1 MAITSYLYE
10 ILIFLKKKELI
21 SSGKTKSIF
30 EIGEQN
36 WYGDVSF
43 KDLIKTINNYSDSK
57 DKEVLC
63 KKLNEIISLTEK
75 GTDSRTFSFD
85 VAKLFYRAIFDYKEY
100 MALDLQGTKHSIN
113 FDLNNEYK
121 DVKKYDVVTNIGTSE
136 HIFNQLA
143 VFKTIHNIVA
153 VGGLIIH
160 QLPGQGYYDHGFYNY
175 QPTFFFDLAKAN
187 NYFMIG
193 FWMYDN
199 NKKQL
204 INVHN
209 RENYVKLFVR
219 ENHPTYY
226 DNIVIYKSPSEKKEE
241 FKLPTQHIYSKT
253 NVSSEEKKRWDA
265 NKK

>member
-43 KDLIKTINNYSDSK
+43 QDLIKTINNYSDSK

-75 GTDSRTFSFD
+75 GTDPKTFAFD
-85 VAKLFYRAIFDYKEY
+85 VAKLFYRAIFDYNEY
-100 MALDLQGTKHSIN
+100 MALDFQGTEHSTN
-113 FDLNNEYK
+113 
-121 DVKKYDVVTNIGTSE
+121 YDVVTNIGTSE

-143 VFKTIHNIVA
+143 VFKTIHNLVTA
-153 VGGLIIH
+153 GGVIIH

-175 QPTFFFDLAKAN
+175 QPTFFFDLAQAN
-187 NYFMIG
+187 NYLIVG

-199 NKKQL
+199 NKREL
-204 INVHN
+204 INVHK
-209 RENYVKLFVR
+209 RENYVKLFKK

-226 DNIVIYKSPSEKKEE
+226 DNIVVYKSSSEKNKE
-241 FKLPTQHIYSKT
+241 FKLPTQYIYSEK
-253 NVSSEEKKRWDA
+253 NLSSEEKKLWDE

>member
-10 ILIFLKKKELI
+10 ILIFLKQKELI

-43 KDLIKTINNYSDSK
+43 QDLIKTINNYSDSK

-75 GTDSRTFSFD
+75 GTDPRTFSFD
-85 VAKLFYRAIFDYKEY
+85 VAKVFYRAIFDYKEY
-100 MALDLQGTKHSIN
+100 MAIDLQGTKHSIN

-121 DVKKYDVVTNIGTSE
+121 DDKKYDVVTNIGTSE

-153 VGGLIIH
+153 AEGLIIH
-160 QLPGQGYYDHGFYNY
+160 MLPGQGYYDHGFYNY
-175 QPTFFFDLAKAN
+175 QPTFFFDLAETN
-187 NYFMIG
+187 NYFMVG

-199 NKKQL
+199 NKRQL

-209 RENYVKLFVR
+209 RENYIKLFVR

-226 DNIVIYKSPSEKKEE
+226 DNIVIYKLPSEKKEE

-253 NVSSEEKKRWDA
+253 NISSEEKKRWDT

>member
-1 MAITSYLYE
+1 MSFI
-10 ILIFLKKKELI
+10 KEH
-21 SSGKTKSIF
+21 
-30 EIGEQN
+30 
-36 WYGDVSF
+36 
-43 KDLIKTINNYSDSK
+43 INK
-57 DKEVLC
+57 
-63 KKLNEIISLTEK
+63 
-75 GTDSRTFSFD
+75 
-85 VAKLFYRAIFDYKEY
+85 
-100 MALDLQGTKHSIN
+100 
-113 FDLNNEYK
+113 LNNEYK

-143 VFKTIHNIVA
+143 VFKTIHNSVTA
-153 VGGLIIH
+153 GGFIIH

-175 QPTFFFDLAKAN
+175 QPTFFFDLAQAN

-199 NKKQL
+199 NKKEL

-226 DNIVIYKSPSEKKEE
+226 DNIVIYKSSSEKKEE
-241 FKLPTQHIYSKT
+241 FKLPTQYIYSKT
-253 NVSSEEKKRWDA
+253 NLSSEEKKRWDA

>member
-1 MAITSYLYE
+1 MAITSYLYQ
-10 ILIFLKKKELI
+10 ILISLKKKELI
-21 SSGKTKSIF
+21 SSGKTNSIL

-43 KDLIKTINNYSDSK
+43 QDLGKTIDNYSNSK
-57 DKEVLC
+57 NKEILTRE
-63 KKLNEIISLTEK
+63 LNEITTLTELGK
-75 GTDSRTFSFD
+75 DPKIFAFD
-85 VAKLFYRAIFDYKEY
+85 VAKLFYKAVFDYKEY
-100 MALDLQGTKHSIN
+100 LALDLQGTKHSIN

-121 DVKKYDVVTNIGTSE
+121 DDKKYDVVTNIGTSE

-175 QPTFFFDLAKAN
+175 QPTFFFDLAQAN
-187 NYFMIG
+187 NYLMVG

-199 NKKQL
+199 NKREL
-204 INVHN
+204 INVHK
-209 RENYVKLFVR
+209 RENYTKLFKK

-226 DNIVIYKSPSEKKEE
+226 DNVVVYKSSSEKNKE
-241 FKLPTQHIYSKT
+241 FKLPTQYIYSEKKL
-253 NVSSEEKKRWDA
+253 SPEEKKRWDE

>member
-1 MAITSYLYE
+1 MAITSYLYQ
-10 ILIFLKKKELI
+10 ILITLKKKELT
-21 SSGKTKSIF
+21 SSGKTNSIL

-43 KDLIKTINNYSDSK
+43 QDLMETIDNYSDSK
-57 DKEVLC
+57 NKEVLN
-63 KKLNEIISLTEK
+63 KKLKEIITLTEIGK
-75 GTDSRTFSFD
+75 NPKSFAFD
-85 VAKLFYRAIFDYKEY
+85 VAKLFYKTIFDYNEY
-100 MALDLQGTKHSIN
+100 LALDLQGTKHSIS

-121 DVKKYDVVTNIGTSE
+121 DVKRYDVVTNIGTSE

-143 VFKTIHNIVA
+143 VFKTIHNSVA
-153 VGGLIIH
+153 AGGLIIH

-175 QPTFFFDLAKAN
+175 QPTFFFDLAQAN

-199 NKKQL
+199 NKRDL

-209 RENYVKLFVR
+209 RENYSKMFDR
-219 ENHPTYY
+219 KNHPTYY
-226 DNIVIYKSPSEKKEE
+226 DNIVIYKSPDKKKEE
-241 FKLPTQHIYSKT
+241 FKLPTQYIYSNK
-253 NVSSEEKKRWDA
+253 NLSPEEKKRWDE

>member
-1 MAITSYLYE
+1 
-10 ILIFLKKKELI
+10 
-21 SSGKTKSIF
+21 
-30 EIGEQN
+30 
-36 WYGDVSF
+36 
-43 KDLIKTINNYSDSK
+43 
-57 DKEVLC
+57 
-63 KKLNEIISLTEK
+63 
-75 GTDSRTFSFD
+75 
-85 VAKLFYRAIFDYKEY
+85 

-121 DVKKYDVVTNIGTSE
+121 DDKKYDVVTNIGTSE

-143 VFKTIHNIVA
+143 VFKTIHNLVTA
-153 VGGLIIH
+153 GGVIIH
-160 QLPGQGYYDHGFYNY
+160 QLPWQGYYDHGFYNY
-175 QPTFFFDLAKAN
+175 QPTFFFDLAQAN
-187 NYFMIG
+187 NYFMVG

-199 NKKQL
+199 NKRQL

-253 NVSSEEKKRWDA
+253 HISSEEKKRWDA
-265 NKK
+265 KKK

>member
-1 MAITSYLYE
+1 MAITSYLHE
-10 ILIFLKKKELI
+10 ILVFLKKKKII
-21 SSGKTKSIF
+21 STEKIKSIF

-36 WYGDVSF
+36 WYGDVSL

-63 KKLNEIISLTEK
+63 KKLNEIISLAEK
-75 GTDSRTFSFD
+75 GTDPRTFTFD
-85 VAKLFYRAIFDYKEY
+85 VAKFFYKAIFDYKEY
-100 MALDLQGTKHSIN
+100 MAIDFHGTAHSIK

-121 DVKKYDVVTNIGTSE
+121 DDKKYDVVTNIGTSE

-143 VFKTIHNIVA
+143 VFKTIHNSVTA
-153 VGGLIIH
+153 GGFIIH

-175 QPTFFFDLAKAN
+175 QPTFFFDLAQAN

-219 ENHPTYY
+219 ETHLTYY
-226 DNIVIYKSPSEKKEE
+226 ENIVIYKSPSEKKEE

-253 NVSSEEKKRWDA
+253 NMSSEEKKRWDE

>member
-1 MAITSYLYE
+1 MAITSYLYQ
-10 ILIFLKKKELI
+10 ILISLKKKELI
-21 SSGKTKSIF
+21 SSGKTNSIL

-43 KDLIKTINNYSDSK
+43 QDLRKTIDNYSNRKSK
-57 DKEVLC
+57 DILLG
-63 KKLNEIISLTEK
+63 KLNEITALIKLGKEPK
-75 GTDSRTFSFD
+75 SFAFD
-85 VAKLFYRAIFDYKEY
+85 TAKLFYKAIFDYNEY
-100 MALDLQGTKHSIN
+100 LALDLQGTKHSIN

-143 VFKTIHNIVA
+143 VFKTIHNSVRA
-153 VGGLIIH
+153 EGFIIH

-175 QPTFFFDLAKAN
+175 QPTFFFDLAQAN

-199 NKKQL
+199 NKEEL
-204 INVHN
+204 INIHN
-209 RENYVKLFVR
+209 RENYVKLFTR

-226 DNIVIYKSPSEKKEE
+226 DNIVIYKSSDKKVEE
-241 FKLPTQHIYSKT
+241 FKLPTQYIYSKKNLT
-253 NVSSEEKKRWDA
+253 SEEQKQWDA

>member
-1 MAITSYLYE
+1 MAITSYLYQ
-10 ILIFLKKKELI
+10 ILITLKKKELI
-21 SSGKTKSIF
+21 SSGKTESIF

-36 WYGDVSF
+36 WYGDVSL
-43 KDLIKTINNYSDSK
+43 KDLLETINNHSNSK
-57 DKEVLC
+57 DKEILC
-63 KKLNEIISLTEK
+63 EKLKKIISLIEK
-75 GTDSRTFSFD
+75 KQDPKIFAFD
-85 VAKLFYRAIFDYKEY
+85 VAKIFYKAIFDYKNY
-100 MALDLQGTKHSIN
+100 IAVDLDGTEHSIN

-121 DVKKYDVVTNIGTSE
+121 DDKKYNVVTNLGTSE

-143 VFKTIHNIVA
+143 VFKTIHNLVSA
-153 VGGLIIH
+153 GGLIIH

-175 QPTFFFDLAKAN
+175 QPTFFFDLAQAN
-187 NYFMIG
+187 NYQIFG

-199 NKKQL
+199 NKKEL

-253 NVSSEEKKRWDA
+253 RISSEEKKRWDA

>member
-1 MAITSYLYE
+1 MAITSYLYQ

-30 EIGEQN
+30 ELGEQN
-36 WYGDVSF
+36 WYGDVSH

-63 KKLNEIISLTEK
+63 KKLNEIKSLTEK
-75 GTDSRTFSFD
+75 GTDPRTFSFD

-121 DVKKYDVVTNIGTSE
+121 DDKQFDVVTNIGTSE

-175 QPTFFFDLAKAN
+175 QPTFFFDLAQAN
-187 NYFMIG
+187 NYLMIG

-199 NKKQL
+199 NKKEL
-204 INVHN
+204 ISIHN
-209 RENYVKLFVR
+209 RENYVKLFGR

-226 DNIVIYKSPSEKKEE
+226 DNIVIYKSSDKKEKE
-241 FKLPTQHIYSKT
+241 FKLPTKHIYSKISL
-253 NVSSEEKKRWDA
+253 SSEEQKIWDA
-265 NKK
+265 NKN